1 MASALPYQSK
11 LSLQTS
17 YSSEPR
23 HRLVEFGDG
32 YIQRSSWGPYAGR
45 RKLSVVQEHL
55 SQSEAATLIA
65 FYEARHDDADA
76 ISISANELL
85 DLAGTYYLESFEV
98 NMTSNELRTVTASM
112 IEVFG
117 E

>member
-1 MASALPYQSK
+1 MSVALLYQNK
-11 LSLQTS
+11 LSLRTS

-32 YIQRSSWGPYAGR
+32 YIQRSPWGPYAGR
-45 RKLSVVQEHL
+45 RKLSVVHENL
-55 SQSEAATLIA
+55 TPTEAYNLIA
-65 FYEARHDDADA
+65 FYESRHDDADA
-76 ISISANELL
+76 VEIASNELL
-85 DLAGTYYLESFEV
+85 IDSGKFYLENFSVEL
-98 NMTSNELRTVTASM
+98 TSDELRTISASM

>member
-1 MASALPYQSK
+1 MSEILPYQTK
-11 LSLQTS
+11 LSLNTS

-45 RKLSVVQEHL
+45 RQLNVIHEHL
-55 SQSEAATLIA
+55 TQIEAADLID
-65 FYEARHDDADA
+65 FYEDRHADGES
-76 ISISANELL
+76 ISISWNMLL
-85 DLAGTYYLESFEV
+85 DLSGTYYLESYDVE
-98 NMTSNELRTVTASM
+98 MTSDEFRTISASM
-112 IEVFG
+112 KEVFG

>member
-1 MASALPYQSK
+1 MASALPYQTK

-45 RKLSVVQEHL
+45 RKLSVVHEHL

-76 ISISANELL
+76 VSIAVNELL
-85 DLAGTYYLESFEV
+85 DLVGTYYLQSFEV

>member
-1 MASALPYQSK
+1 MSEVLPYQSK

-17 YSSEPR
+17 YTSTPR

-32 YIQRSSWGPYAGR
+32 YIQRSPWGPYAGR
-45 RKLSVVQEHL
+45 RNMDVVHEHL
-55 SQSEAATLIA
+55 TQSEADILIG
-65 FYEARHDDADA
+65 FYENRHDDADA
-76 ISISANELL
+76 IEIADNALTLHS
-85 DLAGTYYLESFEV
+85 GKYYLQSYSVEMSDDAR
-98 NMTSNELRTVTASM
+98 RTVKASM

>member
-1 MASALPYQSK
+1 MASALPYQTK

-55 SQSEAATLIA
+55 SQSEATTLIT
-65 FYEARHDDADA
+65 FYEARHYDGEA
-76 ISISANELL
+76 ISITSNELL

-98 NMTSNELRTVTASM
+98 SMTSNELRTITASM

>member
-1 MASALPYQSK
+1 MAQALLYQSK
-11 LSLQTS
+11 LSIQTS

-45 RKLSVVQEHL
+45 RKVSVVQEHL
-55 SQSEAATLIA
+55 SQSEATALIA
-65 FYEARHDDADA
+65 FYEARHADGEA
-76 ISISANELL
+76 ISIAVNMLL
-85 DLAGTYYLESFEV
+85 DIAGTYYLESFEV